1 MRRYAAAL
9 ILVLAGFLL
18 TSGAAAGASPPSI
31 TPTFFGTSGT
41 NNWFTS
47 DVTVNWSIQSTLPYT
62 SIGCDGVKLTAE
74 TTGTNVTCSASN
86 DDGTTSM
93 TVTVKI
99 DKTPPTSTAAPSRP
113 ADSNGW
119 YNHAL
124 SVSFSGTDGTSGVNS
139 CSATKTYAS
148 PDSASASVGGTCMDK
163 AGNVG
168 TASFGLQYDATAPTG
183 VTAVPARAPDANGWY
198 NHALGVSFTGAD
210 ATSGVAGCTQTAYS
224 GPDNGSASVAGTC
237 VDVAG
242 NVSGSTTFGLQYD
255 AAGPSV
261 TATPAR
267 GADANGWY
275 NHALSVSYS
284 GTDATSGGVSCV
296 SARTYSGPDD
306 ATASVTGSCTDKAGN
321 TTSKTFGLKYDGS
334 APSVSATPGRSPDS
348 NGWYNRA
355 LNVSF
360 AGADGTSGLVSCT
373 GTQTYNGPDSGS
385 APVTGSCLDN
395 AGNVGTAPLPVQN
408 DSAPP
413 TAAGGP

>member
-119 YNHAL
+119 YNHTL
-124 SVSFSGTDGTSGVNS
+124 GISCSGT
-139 CSATKTYAS
+139 
-148 PDSASASVGGTCMDK
+148 
-163 AGNVG
+163 
-168 TASFGLQYDATAPTG
+168 
-183 VTAVPARAPDANGWY
+183 
-198 NHALGVSFTGAD
+198 D
-210 ATSGVAGCTQTAYS
+210 ATSGISACTQAGYS
-224 GPDNGSASVAGTC
+224 GPDDGSASVAGTC

-242 NVSGSTTFGLQYD
+242 NVSASTTFGLQYD

-275 NHALSVSYS
+275 NHSLSVSYS

-321 TTSKTFGLKYDGS
+321 TTSRTFGLKYDGS
-334 APSVSATPGRSPDS
+334 APSVSATAARTPDS

-360 AGADGTSGLVSCT
+360 AGA
-373 GTQTYNGPDSGS
+373 
-385 APVTGSCLDN
+385 AR
-395 AGNVGTAPLPVQN
+395 
-408 DSAPP
+408 
-413 TAAGGP
+413 